1 LGGVDLTAYMDVRN
15 LFNFRNV
22 LQVFTTTNDVKNS
35 VEHDEIIRGELQDY
49 QNEAA
54 ANPNAL
60 LSNNDIDLKANS
72 CATWVSSDLVAS
84 APNCIY
90 LQRTEQRYG
99 DGDGIFTVSEQSRA
113 VDALYNHIRG
123 EQNFTGPERRVRLGV
138 ELSF

>member
-1 LGGVDLTAYMDVRN
+1 MDVRN
-15 LFNFRNV
+15 LFNFRNI
-22 LQVFTTTNDVKNS
+22 LQVFTTTNDISSS
-35 VEHDEIIRGELQDY
+35 VEREEIHRGELQDY

-60 LSNNDIDLKANS
+60 LSNGDIDLSANS
-72 CATWVSSDLVAS
+72 CATWITSDLVQAP
-84 APNCIY
+84 PNCVY

-99 DGDGIFTVSEQSRA
+99 DGDGIFTVSEQTRA

-123 EQNFTGPERRVRLGV
+123 EQNFTGPERRVRLGL